1 MSLPQSSPPHERG
14 RNLRE
19 PLSPRAPACR
29 QAGLCVILEHAVTLA
44 APFADPPAA
53 PTRRGDQRAFHLRHL
68 SQIPELLRS
77 VDYGGLMRYLSP
89 FRINT
94 SKKSCHLRIAFI
106 VNGFKFTRINTS
118 EKNGSKPP
126 RINTSRKRPGEGG
139 MRPAGRRKNQI
150 RFQRLRSRANV

>member
-19 PLSPRAPACR
+19 PLGPRAPACR

-94 SKKSCHLRIAFI
+94 SSFPEVLIM
-106 VNGFKFTRINTS
+106 
-118 EKNGSKPP
+118 ED
-126 RINTSRKRPGEGG
+126 
-139 MRPAGRRKNQI
+139 
-150 RFQRLRSRANV
+150 L